1 MRVNSLA
8 PLILIGAGLLFAP
21 GGPTA
26 QAVDPAQV
34 LEALDR
40 EGQVT
45 LQRAGV
51 VVSKYDY
58 VVDKDTVEA
67 ITFRPAQEGKH
78 PGLVLIPGYS
88 RTARDYLPAG
98 IRFAKEG
105 FAGIAITQR
114 GFGRSQGKP
123 DYVGPKTMAGIE
135 AGFRRFRQESYVDST
150 RMGVFGYSRGAMAAS
165 LLSVRVAPSE
175 LRAAVFGAGVYDFKR
190 AHDDVGILGIR
201 KNMEQEA
208 GLSDKAVK
216 ERSSV
221 MHMEKIACP
230 VLILHGEKDENV
242 PVSQAYLLRDRL
254 TELRKT
260 FEIRTF
266 PEAGH
271 DMQGA
276 NVNDLALAFFRR
288 ELAPPPAEAK
298 TP

>member
-1 MRVNSLA
+1 MKRM
-8 PLILIGAGLLFAP
+8 LILAVFGLLWSP
-21 GGPTA
+21 GGPSA
-26 QAVDPAQV
+26 QTVDPNQV
-34 LEALDR
+34 LQQLDR

-45 LQRAGV
+45 LVRSQIV
-51 VVSKYDY
+51 VRKYDY
-58 VVDKDTVEA
+58 VVGKDTVEA
-67 ITFRPAQEGKH
+67 ITFRPVAEGRY
-78 PGLVLIPGYS
+78 PGLVLLPGYS

-105 FAGIAITQR
+105 FAAIAITQR
-114 GFGRSQGKP
+114 GFGRSEGKP
-123 DYVGPKTMAGIE
+123 DFVGPKTMAGIE

-165 LLSVRVAPSE
+165 LLTVRVAPTE
-175 LRAAVFGAGVYDFKR
+175 LRAGVFSVGVYDFKR
-190 AHDDVGILGIR
+190 AHDDVGILDIR
-201 KNMEQEA
+201 KSMEKEA

-221 MHMEKIACP
+221 LHMERLACP

-254 TELRKT
+254 TALQKT

-266 PEAGH
+266 PDAGH
-271 DMQGA
+271 DMQGT

-288 ELAPPPAEAK
+288 ELAVAQGQVK

>member
-1 MRVNSLA
+1 MRG
-8 PLILIGAGLLFAP
+8 ILIAFATLLLLP
-21 GGPTA
+21 STPSA
-26 QAVDPAQV
+26 QPVDPAWV
-34 LEALDR
+34 LENLDR
-40 EGQVT
+40 EGEVT
-45 LQRAGV
+45 LKKAQV
-51 VVSKYDY
+51 VVRKYDY

-67 ITFRPAQEGKH
+67 ITFRPSAEGRH

-105 FAGIAITQR
+105 FAAIAITQR
-114 GFGRSQGKP
+114 GFGRSEGKP
-123 DYVGPKTMAGIE
+123 DFVGPKTMAGIE
-135 AGFRRFRQESYVDST
+135 EGFRRFRRESYVDSA

-201 KNMEQEA
+201 TNMEREA
-208 GLSDKAVK
+208 GLSDKAVR

-221 MHMEKIACP
+221 MHMENLACP
-230 VLILHGEKDENV
+230 VLILHGEADENV
-242 PVSQAYLLRDRL
+242 PVSQAHLLRDRL
-254 TELRKT
+254 TALQKT

-266 PEAGH
+266 PGTGH

-276 NVNDLALAFFRR
+276 NVNDLALGFFRR
-288 ELAPPPAEAK
+288 ELAPVQEAGK

>member
-1 MRVNSLA
+1 MIA
-8 PLILIGAGLLFAP
+8 IGIALAP

-26 QAVDPAQV
+26 QPVDPAQV
-34 LEALDR
+34 LEELDR

-45 LQRAGV
+45 LVRSQV
-51 VVSKYDY
+51 VVRKYDY

-67 ITFRPAQEGKH
+67 ITFRPAAEGKY

-105 FAGIAITQR
+105 FAAVAITQR
-114 GFGRSQGKP
+114 GFGRSEGKP

-135 AGFRRFRQESYVDST
+135 AGFRRLRRESYVDST

-165 LLSVRVAPSE
+165 LLAVRVAPSE
-175 LRAAVFGAGVYDFKR
+175 LRAAVFGAGVYDFKK
-190 AHDDVGILGIR
+190 AHDDVGLLGIR
-201 KNMEQEA
+201 KNMEKEA
-208 GLSDKAVK
+208 GLSDKAVR

-221 MHMEKIACP
+221 MHMEKLACP

-254 TELRKT
+254 TALQKT

-288 ELAPPPAEAK
+288 ELAPAQEAVK

>member
-1 MRVNSLA
+1 MIAV
-8 PLILIGAGLLFAP
+8 GVLLAP
-21 GGPTA
+21 GGPAA

-40 EGQVT
+40 DGQVT
-45 LQRAGV
+45 LQRAQV
-51 VVSKYDY
+51 VVRKYDY

-67 ITFRPAQEGKH
+67 ITFRPVAEGRY

-105 FAGIAITQR
+105 FAAVAITQR
-114 GFGRSQGKP
+114 GFGRSEGKP

-135 AGFRRFRQESYVDST
+135 AGFRRFRRESYVDST

-165 LLSVRVAPSE
+165 LLSVRVTPSE
-175 LRAAVFGAGVYDFKR
+175 LRAAVFGAGLYDFKR

-201 KNMEQEA
+201 KNMEKEA

-221 MHMEKIACP
+221 MHMESLACP
-230 VLILHGEKDENV
+230 VLILHGEADENV

-254 TELRKT
+254 TELGKP
-260 FEIRTF
+260 FEIMTF
-266 PEAGH
+266 PGAGH

-276 NVNDLALAFFRR
+276 SVNDRALAFFRR
-288 ELAPPPAEAK
+288 ELAAAPASAK

>member
-1 MRVNSLA
+1 MMIAV
-8 PLILIGAGLLFAP
+8 GVLLAP
-21 GGPTA
+21 GGPAA

-40 EGQVT
+40 DGQVT
-45 LQRAGV
+45 LQRAQV
-51 VVSKYDY
+51 VVRKYDY

-67 ITFRPAQEGKH
+67 ITFRPVAEGRY

-105 FAGIAITQR
+105 FAGVAITQR
-114 GFGRSQGKP
+114 GFGRSEGKP

-135 AGFRRFRQESYVDST
+135 AGFRRFRRESYVDST

-165 LLSVRVAPSE
+165 LLSVRVTPSE
-175 LRAAVFGAGVYDFKR
+175 LRAAVFGAGLYDFKR

-201 KNMEQEA
+201 KNMEKEA

-221 MHMEKIACP
+221 LHMERLACP
-230 VLILHGEKDENV
+230 VLILHGEADENV

-254 TELRKT
+254 TELGKP
-260 FEIRTF
+260 FEIMTF
-266 PEAGH
+266 AGAGH

-276 NVNDLALAFFRR
+276 SVNDRALAFFRR
-288 ELAPPPAEAK
+288 ELAVAPASAK

>member
-1 MRVNSLA
+1 MRT
-8 PLILIGAGLLFAP
+8 LILIAMGLLWSP
-21 GGPTA
+21 GGPSA

-34 LEALDR
+34 LETLDR

-45 LQRAGV
+45 LQRAQV
-51 VVSKYDY
+51 VVRKYDY

-67 ITFRPAQEGKH
+67 ISFRPAADGKY

-105 FAGIAITQR
+105 FAAIAITQR
-114 GFGRSQGKP
+114 GFGRSEGKS
-123 DYVGPKTMAGIE
+123 DFVGPKTMAGIE
-135 AGFRRFRQESYVDST
+135 AGFRRFRRESYVDST

-165 LLSVRVAPSE
+165 LLAVRVAPHE

-201 KNMEQEA
+201 KNMEKEA

-221 MHMEKIACP
+221 VHMEQLACP
-230 VLILHGEKDENV
+230 VLILHGERDENV

-254 TELRKT
+254 TELQKP

-276 NVNDLALAFFRR
+276 NVNDLALAYFRR
-288 ELAPPPAEAK
+288 ELGVVPASAK

>member
-1 MRVNSLA
+1 MIA
-8 PLILIGAGLLFAP
+8 CGLLLAP
-21 GGPTA
+21 GGPAA

-40 EGQVT
+40 DGQVT
-45 LQRAGV
+45 LQRAEV
-51 VVSKYDY
+51 VVRKYDY

-67 ITFRPAQEGKH
+67 ITFRPVAEGRY

-88 RTARDYLPAG
+88 RTARDYLPVG

-105 FAGIAITQR
+105 FAAVAITQR
-114 GFGRSQGKP
+114 GFGRSEGKP

-135 AGFRRFRQESYVDST
+135 AGFRHFRRESYVDST

-165 LLSVRVAPSE
+165 LLSVRVTPSE

-201 KNMEQEA
+201 KNMEKEA

-221 MHMEKIACP
+221 MHMESLACP
-230 VLILHGEKDENV
+230 VLILHGEADENV

-254 TELRKT
+254 TELQKP
-260 FEIRTF
+260 FEIMTF
-266 PEAGH
+266 AGAGH

-276 NVNDLALAFFRR
+276 SVNDRALAFFRR
-288 ELAPPPAEAK
+288 ELAVAPASPK

>member
-1 MRVNSLA
+1 MRGMRIALA
-8 PLILIGAGLLFAP
+8 ALLFWP
-21 GGPTA
+21 SLGGA
-26 QAVDPAQV
+26 QPVDPDQV
-34 LEALDR
+34 LQALDR
-40 EGQVT
+40 EGQVM
-45 LQRAGV
+45 LPKAQVIVR
-51 VVSKYDY
+51 KYDY
-58 VVDKDTVEA
+58 VVGKDTVEA
-67 ITFRPAQEGKH
+67 IAFRPAAEGRY

-98 IRFAKEG
+98 IRFAREG
-105 FAGIAITQR
+105 FAAVAITQR
-114 GFGRSQGKP
+114 GFGRSEGKP

-135 AGFRRFRQESYVDST
+135 AGFRRFRRENYVDST

-165 LLSVRVAPSE
+165 LLAVRVAPAE
-175 LRAAVFGAGVYDFKR
+175 LRAAVFGAGIYDFKK

-201 KNMEQEA
+201 KNMEKEA
-208 GLSDKAVK
+208 GLSEKAVR

-221 MHMEKIACP
+221 FRMEQLACP

-254 TELRKT
+254 TELQKT

-276 NVNDLALAFFRR
+276 NVNDVALAFFRR
-288 ELAPPPAEAK
+288 ELASGTNGAK